1 MSANTLDLA
10 ADDVREA
17 KNICDLC
24 GTPFGFGA
32 DGVFVRRAVGVIDR
46 HDRSLAACLDCATDA
61 DRDDAER
68 AS

>member
-1 MSANTLDLA
+1 MSTAARDLA

-17 KNICDLC
+17 KESCDLC